1 MKKFI
6 AAIILILLGSA
17 ACASEPAKNFCGAT
31 DNMLSADYWIEHTKR
46 ARQTI
51 LTLEDTAALSRKI
64 KDTPGT
70 HCTDILAY
78 PAMLPRGLILQKMKN
93 FSTRPQ
99 GRRYIG
105 AAEAGEDFWRRVE
118 ENADTGAVKE
128 TEMIRFGVAVKNGL
142 IKTLPCEEPLYSGAD
157 DILFDMN
164 VESAVKIWEPLAV
177 LHESADGE
185 YFFVE
190 SPCCAGWIKK
200 DGVALTDKK
209 TLKELAARD
218 FYVVTGSRVTT
229 DIRTSEPEAGRR
241 EFFMGTKLPAADGA
255 VSVGGVSTA
264 FSRGVLVPERGV
276 NGSLRAVAERIPLG
290 AELSHGYLP
299 YTQANVIR
307 QAFKMLGERY
317 GWGGT
322 YGSRDCSAFI
332 RDIYLTF
339 GIELPRNS
347 LQQALTP
354 AERTDAAKLTAAERE
369 KLLAGSPAGTLVQM
383 PGHIML
389 YLGTIK
395 GRPYIIHSVYAL
407 APSDAGGADG
417 VTVLNCVAVTDME
430 MRRRNGSRIIDNI
443 ANINII
449 R

>member
-6 AAIILILLGSA
+6 IASIFVLLASTAHAAGA
-17 ACASEPAKNFCGAT
+17 AKSFCGT
-31 DNMLSADYWIEHTKR
+31 TETMLNADYWIRQTKK
-46 ARQTI
+46 AHQTI
-51 LTLEDTAALSRKI
+51 LTQKEIETLSLII
-64 KDTPGT
+64 KKAPGT
-70 HCTDILAY
+70 YCTDVMAY
-78 PAMLPRGLILQKMKN
+78 PAILPRSLILQKMKN
-93 FSTRPQ
+93 FSARPRE
-99 GRRYIG
+99 RRYIG
-105 AAEAGEDFWRRVE
+105 ATEAGEDFWRRVE

-276 NGSLRAVAERIPLG
+276 NGSQRAVAERIPLG

-395 GRPYIIHSVYAL
+395 GRPYVIHSVYAL

>member
-6 AAIILILLGSA
+6 AAVILILFGSA
-17 ACASEPAKNFCGAT
+17 ACASEPAKNFCGVT
-31 DNMLSADYWIEHTKR
+31 DDMLNADYWIRHTKS
-46 ARQTI
+46 AHQTI
-51 LTLEDTAALSRKI
+51 LTLEEAAALSRKI
-64 KDTPGT
+64 RETPGT
-70 HCTDILAY
+70 YCADILAY
-78 PAMLPRGLILQKMKN
+78 PEILPRSLILQKMKN
-93 FSTRPQ
+93 FSARPKE
-99 GRRYIG
+99 RRYIG
-105 AAEAGEDFWRRVE
+105 AMEAGEGFWRRVE

-128 TEMIRFGVAVKNGL
+128 TEIIRFGVAVKNGL
-142 IKTLPCEEPLYSGAD
+142 IKTLPCEKPLYSGAD
-157 DILFDMN
+157 DVLFDMN
-164 VESAVKIWEPLAV
+164 IESAVKIWEPLAV

-190 SPCCAGWIKK
+190 SPCCAGWVKK
-200 DGVALTDKK
+200 DEVALTDKK

-229 DIRTSEPEAGRR
+229 DVRTSEPEAGRL

-255 VSVGGVSTA
+255 ASVGGVSTA
-264 FSRGVLVPERGV
+264 FSRGVLVPERGAD
-276 NGSLRAVAERIPLG
+276 GSLHAVAERIPLG
-290 AELSHGYLP
+290 AELSRGYLP

-322 YGSRDCSAFI
+322 YGSRDCSAFT

-347 LQQALTP
+347 LPQALTP
-354 AERTDAAKLTAAERE
+354 AEHTDAAKLTAAEKE

-407 APSDAGGADG
+407 ASSGTDDAEG
-417 VTVLNCVAVTDME
+417 VTTLNCVVVTDME

>member
-1 MKKFI
+1 MF
-6 AAIILILLGSA
+6 G
-17 ACASEPAKNFCGAT
+17 PG
-31 DNMLSADYWIEHTKR
+31 
-46 ARQTI
+46 
-51 LTLEDTAALSRKI
+51 TAA
-64 KDTPGT
+64 
-70 HCTDILAY
+70 Y
-78 PAMLPRGLILQKMKN
+78 
-93 FSTRPQ
+93 
-99 GRRYIG
+99 
-105 AAEAGEDFWRRVE
+105 
-118 ENADTGAVKE
+118 
-128 TEMIRFGVAVKNGL
+128 
-142 IKTLPCEEPLYSGAD
+142 
-157 DILFDMN
+157 
-164 VESAVKIWEPLAV
+164 
-177 LHESADGE
+177 
-185 YFFVE
+185 
-190 SPCCAGWIKK
+190 
-200 DGVALTDKK
+200 
-209 TLKELAARD
+209 
-218 FYVVTGSRVTT
+218 GSSEWH
-229 DIRTSEPEAGRR
+229 ISEPEAGRR
-241 EFFMGTKLPAADGA
+241 EFFMGTNLPAADGA

-264 FSRGVLVPERGV
+264 FSRNVLVPERGAD
-276 NGSLRAVAERIPLG
+276 GSLRAVAERIPLG

-347 LQQALTP
+347 LPQALTP
-354 AERTDAAKLTAAERE
+354 AEHTDAAKLTAAERE

-395 GRPYIIHSVYAL
+395 GKPYIIHSVYAL

-417 VTVLNCVAVTDME
+417 VSVLNCVAVTDME

>member
-6 AAIILILLGSA
+6 IASIFVLLASTAHAAGA
-17 ACASEPAKNFCGAT
+17 AKNFCGT
-31 DNMLSADYWIEHTKR
+31 TETMLNADYWIRQTKK
-46 ARQTI
+46 AHQTI
-51 LTLEDTAALSRKI
+51 LTQKEIETLSLII
-64 KDTPGT
+64 KKAPGT
-70 HCTDILAY
+70 YCTDVMAY

-93 FSTRPQ
+93 FSSRPQ

-105 AAEAGEDFWRRVE
+105 AAEAGEGFWRRVE

-264 FSRGVLVPERGV
+264 FSRNVLVPERGAD
-276 NGSLRAVAERIPLG
+276 GSLRAVAERIPLG

-347 LQQALTP
+347 LPQALTP
-354 AERTDAAKLTAAERE
+354 TERTDAAKITAAERE